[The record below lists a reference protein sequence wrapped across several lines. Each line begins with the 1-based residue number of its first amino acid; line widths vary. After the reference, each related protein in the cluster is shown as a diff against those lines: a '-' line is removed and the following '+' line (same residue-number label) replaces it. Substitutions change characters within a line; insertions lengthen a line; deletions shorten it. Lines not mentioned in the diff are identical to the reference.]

1 MNLTEL
7 NQGDSE
13 QARIELLR
21 CCGSSKW
28 VNNILAARAFSSI
41 EQLHVKAEK
50 IWLELGKDDYLEAFA
65 AHPKIGE
72 NKVPEK
78 AKNTENLTRKEQAG
92 ILKATDPVK
101 LELEKQNRKYEKK
114 FGYIF
119 IICATGKSAEE
130 MLDLLQQR
138 VENSPMIEI
147 NIAAWEQNKITKLRL
162 NNMLT
167 DI

>member
-1 MNLTEL
+1 MNLAEL
-7 NQGDSE
+7 NKADSE
-13 QARIELLR
+13 QARIELLK

-28 VNNILAARAFSSI
+28 VNNILAARPFSSVD
-41 EQLHVKAEK
+41 QLHVQAEK

-72 NKVPEK
+72 SKVPEK
-78 AKNTENLTRKEQAG
+78 AKNTENWTRKEQAG
-92 ILKATDPVK
+92 MLNAADAVK
-101 LELEKQNRKYEKK
+101 LELEKQNCKYEKK

-119 IICATGKSAEE
+119 IVCATGKSAEE

-138 VENSPMIEI
+138 LGNIPMIEI

-162 NNMLT
+162 NNILA
-167 DI
+167 DV

>member
-1 MNLTEL
+1 MNLAEL

-13 QARIELLR
+13 QARIELLK

-28 VNNILAARAFSSI
+28 VNNILAARPFSSVD
-41 EQLHVKAEK
+41 QLHVQAEK

-72 NKVPEK
+72 SKVPEK
-78 AKNTENLTRKEQAG
+78 AKNTENWTRKEQAG
-92 ILKATDPVK
+92 MLNAADPVK

-119 IICATGKSAEE
+119 IVCATGKSAEE

-138 VENSPMIEI
+138 LENIPMIEI

-162 NNMLT
+162 NNMLA
-167 DI
+167 DV